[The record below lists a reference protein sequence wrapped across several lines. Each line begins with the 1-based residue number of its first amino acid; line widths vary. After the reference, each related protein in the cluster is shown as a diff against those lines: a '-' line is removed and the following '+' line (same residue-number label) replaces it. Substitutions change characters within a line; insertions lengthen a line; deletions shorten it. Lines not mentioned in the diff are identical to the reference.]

1 MDEFGNKVVKLHKSI
16 QFFAADTTS
25 TEKVPL
31 QILESS
37 RKAKQTLLI
46 LVSTTSTLVEVDY
59 KK

>member
-16 QFFAADTTS
+16 QLFAAYTTS

-46 LVSTTSTLVEVDY
+46 LVSTTSTLV
-59 KK
+59 